1 MITALEI
8 VTGLLL
14 TGTFATALTVLGA
27 WQLGRAVSRD
37 EEQREIEGTRAQPLQ
52 LRDAASRLVRAYP
65 TIPLMV

>member
-52 LRDAASRLVRAYP
+52 LRDAA
-65 TIPLMV
+65 